1 MNGLMRSIF
10 YETLDSIKIS
20 VLLLLIIGAVLL
32 ATGNESLLLAFS
44 VVVPPVWS
52 ALMFSSLRKE
62 DMSRWGKYKLTFPVK
77 RQEIVQSQYIAH
89 VAGSLFG
96 VLVSTVFMGGTHSW
110 QPVFLLWIPRCGH
123 FDCRRR
129 HDRFD
134 DGSDFLSSLLSV
146 GIGTGGAHFGR
157 GHSWLGRGYPR
168 IDRARQLL
176 IGWACYR
183 CRILY
188 EFDRGYGDNL
198 RDVWHFLYFVHKA
211 VSEKRVLGY
220 I

>member
-44 VVVPPVWS
+44 VAVPPVWS

-77 RQEIVQSQYIAH
+77 RREIVQSQYIAH

-96 VLVSTVFMGGTHSW
+96 VLVSTVFMGGTVLIHGNRYFYYGFRDAVTLIAGGAMIALMMGAISY
-110 QPVFLLWIPRCGH
+110 PLYYLW
-123 FDCRRR
+123 
-129 HDRFD
+129 
-134 DGSDFLSSLLSV
+134 GSERAELILAV
-146 GIGTGGAHFGR
+146 GILGSAGVILALTGLANYLSDGPVTDAEYYMNLIVDMVITSVMYGA
-157 GHSWLGRGYPR
+157 SY
-168 IDRARQLL
+168 
-176 IGWACYR
+176 
-183 CRILY
+183 ILSIRLFQKKEY
-188 EFDRGYGDNL
+188 
-198 RDVWHFLYFVHKA
+198 
-211 VSEKRVLGY
+211 
-220 I
+220 

>member
-32 ATGNESLLLAFS
+32 TTGNESLLLAFS
-44 VVVPPVWS
+44 VAVPPVWS

-96 VLVSTVFMGGTHSW
+96 VLVSTVFMGGTVLIHSNRYFYYGFRDAVTLIAGGAMIALMMGAISY
-110 QPVFLLWIPRCGH
+110 PLYYLW
-123 FDCRRR
+123 
-129 HDRFD
+129 
-134 DGSDFLSSLLSV
+134 GSERAELILAV
-146 GIGTGGAHFGR
+146 GILGSAGVILALTGLANYLSDGPVTDAEYYMNLIVDMVITSVMYGT
-157 GHSWLGRGYPR
+157 SY
-168 IDRARQLL
+168 
-176 IGWACYR
+176 
-183 CRILY
+183 ILSIRLFQKKEY
-188 EFDRGYGDNL
+188 
-198 RDVWHFLYFVHKA
+198 
-211 VSEKRVLGY
+211 
-220 I
+220 